1 MTADLYYLLIWAIF
15 IFILGFSFLPFTFLF
30 FEKFFDKGYI
40 FAKIIGLS
48 IFSYI
53 VFLLGSLK
61 IVSFSQTNL
70 VIIFVISS
78 LIFFLAPQIKK
89 IGTKIILRRDFS
101 ETLRKNWKIFLF
113 EEIIFSLCLLTWAT
127 IRSFN
132 PDIAGIEKFMDMSFV
147 NSILRSDYFPPAD
160 PWFANF
166 PINYYY
172 FGHLITAV
180 LTKLSQVPSFIS
192 FNLMLASLFA
202 LIFSGSFSFGLNL
215 AISSFSK
222 KVSIMCAFLTA
233 FLLSLSG
240 NLTTI
245 YAFFKASSS
254 EVAVPFWNLIF
265 SPETFPNSYWY
276 ATATRF
282 IYHTIHEFPAYALS
296 LSDLHAHFLGTP
308 LVILSIAFCLS
319 LFFILSGKFN
329 KTHFVFKFS
338 LLYGF
343 FLALEFMTNAW
354 DAGIYF
360 LLFAV
365 TVFAI
370 SYFKKREQFSKA
382 LFLSSKT
389 GLITLG
395 GLIIFSLPFTLNF
408 KPFVSGIGIN
418 CAPNFLTQLG
428 SIGPILFENNYCQIS
443 PIWQILL
450 LYGFFFLLTFFFYLV
465 TLLKKLKSDVS
476 FMVILFTLFGLFLV
490 FLPEFTYLKDIY
502 PSYFRAN
509 TMFKTAYQAFIL
521 FSLSSG
527 FITFKLFSYFLTKP
541 RNKISA
547 LAIFSFLFF
556 PLFFLISIYSY
567 FSIPSSH
574 ASLKRSQGLNGLS
587 YLSKTFP
594 SDYAAINWLNEN
606 INGQPTI
613 VESLGDSYTNRGRV
627 SVYTGLPTVLE
638 WTAHEWLWRGSYQIA
653 EPRIADIKKI
663 YESENISET
672 LNLLKKYKVNL
683 VYIGDFEREDYKN
696 LKEDKFYK
704 IGKLIY
710 QEGSS
715 KIFEIKEAV
724 K

>member
-70 VIIFVISS
+70 VIIFVVSS
-78 LIFFLAPQIKK
+78 LIFFLIPQIKK
-89 IGTKIILRRDFS
+89 IGTKIILRRNFS
-101 ETLRKNWKIFLF
+101 ETLRKNWKIFLL
-113 EEIIFSLCLLTWAT
+113 EEIIFSLCLLIWAT

-222 KVSIMCAFLTA
+222 KKLVQIAIPFL
-233 FLLSLSG
+233 
-240 NLTTI
+240 
-245 YAFFKASSS
+245 
-254 EVAVPFWNLIF
+254 NLIF

-319 LFFILSGKFN
+319 LFFILSGKLN

-360 LLFAV
+360 LLFAI

-370 SYFKKREQFSKA
+370 SYFRKGEQFSKA

-450 LYGFFFLLTFFFYLV
+450 LYGFFFLLTFFFYLL
-465 TLLKKLKSDVS
+465 TLLKKLKSDVG

-490 FLPEFTYLKDIY
+490 FLPEFIYLKDIY

-527 FITFKLFSYFLTKP
+527 FIVFKLFSYFLTKP
-541 RNKISA
+541 RNKIPA
-547 LAIFSFLFF
+547 FAIFSFLFF

-724 K
+724 R